1 METQST
7 TPRDRFTQLVVLASA
22 EIALLTAVLL
32 LFFIYSYGQNF
43 QLSIFALGILLA
55 GSLMIRHSLQVAQ
68 IVLVLSIVVVQL
80 IFLLNIR
87 YPPDMLSLFPSE
99 VVPAA
104 FVVFDIFLFMHI
116 LRNSA
121 MPGERA

>member
-1 METQST
+1 MAAQST
-7 TPRDRFTQLVVLASA
+7 TPRDRFTQLVVLASS

-32 LFFIYSYGQNF
+32 LFVVYSYGQNF
-43 QLSIFALGILLA
+43 QLSIFALGMLLA

-68 IVLVLSIVVVQL
+68 IVLVLSIVVVQV

-87 YPPDMLSLFPSE
+87 YPADMPSFFSPDMVP
-99 VVPAA
+99 VVFAL
-104 FVVFDIFLFMHI
+104 FDIFLFLHI

-121 MPGERA
+121 LPGERA